1 MFKSPLYPLLC
12 CYLAERKA
20 KQGGKQT
27 QFLKQTASL
36 SFDVNRHK
44 FDFTREIKILR
55 PIFERRGTL
64 WHNKLHQSDHG
75 HRAYLST
82 ALDDG
87 ESGGFDGEAGFF
99 CFPPVYCM
107 HKKSY

>member
-1 MFKSPLYPLLC
+1 MFKSPLYSLLC
-12 CYLAERKA
+12 CYLDERKA